1 MYHSC
6 LLGTHG
12 LGLSAFHRCFLLN
25 VCYLR
30 EEHSW
35 CTKHK
40 VTLEMGASEAI
51 CTVCTIR
58 APRLLSLGHMG
69 VWQNSQSR
77 NKDWN
82 YRLEKGFVR
91 LSEAVPHYTER
102 HQSVQEYIKRSTSSC
117 YSFGNYCKL
126 AKHLAFVTGQLFGC
140 PEAGA
145 AERKDIPLRYWR
157 RHLK

>member
-1 MYHSC
+1 
-6 LLGTHG
+6 
-12 LGLSAFHRCFLLN
+12 
-25 VCYLR
+25 
-30 EEHSW
+30 
-35 CTKHK
+35 
-40 VTLEMGASEAI
+40 MGASEAI
-51 CTVCTIR
+51 RTVCTIK

-69 VWQNSQSR
+69 IWQNSQSR

-126 AKHLAFVTGQLFGC
+126 AKHLAFVTGGNCLSVRRLELQK
-140 PEAGA
+140 
-145 AERKDIPLRYWR
+145 ERTYPYVTGEGI
-157 RHLK
+157 